1 MDVDHAH
8 SCSCSVAGVVLG
20 VITGPSS
27 HSPPRRWGDH
37 PVHSLTGRTGVREV
51 GVDMLVFG

>member
-1 MDVDHAH
+1 MGVDHTH
-8 SCSCSVAGVVLG
+8 SCSWSVAGVVLG

-27 HSPPRRWGDH
+27 HRAPRRWGDQ
-37 PVHSLTGRTGVREV
+37 PVHSLTGRTGVRDV